1 MSSARKVDVEKPRGA
16 RIVATAAITAVTL
29 ALLLLT
35 TVVSG
40 YWLAYRSAPASA
52 TAALPAPSYR
62 AADEQVPPDQGP
74 APYQYPPA
82 DQMPAS
88 GMPQAAAPQP
98 GAPSDREDS
107 SSSASEQRLFKSRH
121 ALETLDAQD
130 LVRQGALK
138 KWDRK
143 E

>member
-1 MSSARKVDVEKPRGA
+1 MSSARKVDVETPRGA

-40 YWLAYRSAPASA
+40 YWLAYTSGPARA
-52 TAALPAPSYR
+52 TAASPAPSYR
-62 AADEQVPPDQGP
+62 VVDEQVPPDQGP
-74 APYQYPPA
+74 APYQTPAA

-88 GMPQAAAPQP
+88 GMPPAAAPQP
-98 GAPSDREDS
+98 GAPSNPEDS
-107 SSSASEQRLFKSRH
+107 SPSANEQRLFKSRH
-121 ALETLDAQD
+121 ALETLDARE
-130 LVRQGALK
+130 LVRQGALP